1 MPSNSLDNTID
12 LPFPKVVL
20 ASGNLKKIQEFETLF
35 LNSNQIIPQP
45 ELGIESVEETGLTFI
60 ENALLKARHAAQE
73 SGLPALADDSGLV
86 VEALDGAP
94 GIFSGRYAG
103 SNATDLDNCQKLL
116 SALESALN
124 RAAFFHAT
132 IVFVEHAMDPDP
144 VIAQGRWHGEILKS
158 PRGDGG
164 FGYDPLFFI
173 ADVQLSAAELSAQ
186 EKNHRSHRGQALR
199 TLTHQ
204 LNMRFQQ

>member
-1 MPSNSLDNTID
+1 MPSNFLDNTID

-35 LNSNQIIPQP
+35 SNLNQIIPQP
-45 ELGIESVEETGLTFI
+45 QLGIESVEETGLTFI

-86 VEALDGAP
+86 VEALEGAP

-103 SNATDLDNCQKLL
+103 PEATDLDNCQKLL
-116 SALESALN
+116 SALESAAN

-132 IVFVEHAMDPDP
+132 IAFVEHAMDPDP

-158 PRGDGG
+158 PRGRGG
-164 FGYDPLFFI
+164 FGYDPLFYIPEF
-173 ADVQLSAAELSAQ
+173 QMSAAELSAR

-199 TLTHQ
+199 ALAHQ
-204 LNMRFQQ
+204 LNTRFKS